1 MRAVI
6 DRLLRRTW
14 KGGLISREFLHRS
27 IDFGPGFIPNS
38 CYTNFLPL
46 IKVTQMERLL
56 TKFLQN
62 FQQRNS
68 LYCGQHRRGWTS
80 AEDFCQKLKLFLAVM
95 KHSVRVPCRIPSP
108 VLCFF
113 TFNRLISFL
122 PRKFN
127 RFRDIKVVHRLKI
140 RGFQR
145 ITIDIDRE
153 LCSVINLGEKLEFIC
168 KLIVF
173 TQSGIKRQTQC
184 IPICFRQHGFRMQQP
199 LYPVLCRILPDQ
211 RQEHLEEIRCTPL

>member
-68 LYCGQHRRGWTS
+68 LYWGNTGVVGLV
-80 AEDFCQKLKLFLAVM
+80 LK
-95 KHSVRVPCRIPSP
+95 
-108 VLCFF
+108 
-113 TFNRLISFL
+113 TFAKSSNSFL
-122 PRKFN
+122 P
-127 RFRDIKVVHRLKI
+127 
-140 RGFQR
+140 
-145 ITIDIDRE
+145 
-153 LCSVINLGEKLEFIC
+153 
-168 KLIVF
+168 
-173 TQSGIKRQTQC
+173 
-184 IPICFRQHGFRMQQP
+184 
-199 LYPVLCRILPDQ
+199 
-211 RQEHLEEIRCTPL
+211 